1 MADHEAGVHAQVW
14 EAQLRPRR
22 GSRGQC
28 PLHSEAGC
36 LGGGCREGP
45 SFWLRPPLSQPG
57 PRRRSPWESA
67 APGSADPRFMAQPQ
81 GRRRTPSQGNKS
93 ELILA
98 CWLLLLSTS
107 DLQATAHL
115 GAGERAGGAGAR
127 LPSAHLWAPGSP
139 QLLWRLCSLA
149 RTREE
154 GPAVTPTRFRPCHG
168 HALWFRAATCL
179 LWAQCAVA
187 EAGDEGRNQ
196 TESSG
201 KSPHGVP
208 EA

>member
-1 MADHEAGVHAQVW
+1 MADHEVGVHAQVW
-14 EAQLRPRR
+14 EAQLRPWR

-98 CWLLLLSTS
+98 CWLLLLSTA

-115 GAGERAGGAGAR
+115 GAGERAGGAGTNALCPSLGAR
-127 LPSAHLWAPGSP
+127 EPAAALAALFLGQDTRGRASGYSASFPSLPWTRSVVPSGHLPSL
-139 QLLWRLCSLA
+139 
-149 RTREE
+149 
-154 GPAVTPTRFRPCHG
+154 GPMCRRG
-168 HALWFRAATCL
+168 
-179 LWAQCAVA
+179 
-187 EAGDEGRNQ
+187 GG
-196 TESSG
+196 
-201 KSPHGVP
+201 
-208 EA
+208 